1 MIHSIMSETSQII
14 IILFAFFVLLVVY
27 YAYKWKKKKEAQM
40 GDDLDYY
47 IEHDDWHSACRLML
61 KQLIIWGIV
70 TLAAIA
76 VTVSSYLAGQ
86 LKPHFIV
93 LAIITARKTCYLAG
107 SYFVFRRNEKYME
120 EATATE
126 EDKVSDEELIQQAVE
141 LLRNEGM
148 HSTRLDVSTMSED
161 EVMQTYL
168 EALQRGKREGFCPV
182 LIETD
187 SAMVECMD
195 YIYNAEGYKEWRQR
209 VLSSPVGDGEK
220 LLRENFEDIKKQLQE
235 DEANGE
241 DIHWVADV
249 VGKDLH
255 SEPIHHF
262 EFPFSNNVLLA
273 EVPVSHPWLIP
284 AYIPFGGFNSCPTE
298 EDHMAIAKY
307 WYEKHGAVLAHISA
321 FTLEYY
327 VEHPVDKNDAM
338 QLAEEQFGYCCDVFL
353 SAETNLTTLAEM
365 DTKST
370 VWYFWWD

>member
-1 MIHSIMSETSQII
+1 
-14 IILFAFFVLLVVY
+14 
-27 YAYKWKKKKEAQM
+27 M

-47 IEHDDWHSACRLML
+47 VEHNDWHSASRLVL
-61 KQLIIWGIV
+61 KQLIILSLM
-70 TLAAIA
+70 TLAVIA
-76 VTVSSYLAGQ
+76 FVIFSYLAGYP
-86 LKPHFIV
+86 KPTYIIV
-93 LAIITARKTCYLAG
+93 ALITGYKACSLAG
-107 SYFVFRRNEKYME
+107 SYYIFRRNKKRAEDV
-120 EATATE
+120 AATE
-126 EDKVSDEELIQQAVE
+126 DDKINDEELTLKAVE

-182 LIETD
+182 LIEAD
-187 SAMVECMD
+187 SAMVEHMD
-195 YIYNAEGYKEWRQR
+195 DIYNYNEGYKEWRQR
-209 VLSSPVGDGEK
+209 VLSNLVGDGEK

-241 DIHWVADV
+241 DINWINDV
-249 VGKDLH
+249 VGENLH
-255 SEPIHHF
+255 SEPLHHF
-262 EFPFSNNVLLA
+262 EFPYSNNVLLV
-273 EVPVSHPWLIP
+273 EVPVSEPWQIP
-284 AYIPFGGFNSCPTE
+284 AYIPFGDFNSCPPE
-298 EDHMAIAKY
+298 EVHMAIAKY